1 MHLQTLRSV
10 GTGWDSLPSQAHT
23 HGDVMIHPSAALA
36 PGVILLAAPNSRILI
51 AEGVCIGM
59 GAVLNAYEGTI
70 EIENGATLGAGV
82 LVVGSSHIGSRACVG
97 AATTIFNQSIAPW
110 QVVPAGSLI
119 GDSGRSVELSSQANP
134 IDPMTINPMVEET
147 PDESIASP
155 STLPD
160 ADPPVN
166 PDFQEADLSSDLT
179 PEAANDNDVEPA
191 NGQSTDPKTDR
202 ETPVYGQV
210 HVNRILHTIFPH
222 NRSPN
227 SKSG

>member
-23 HGDVMIHPSAALA
+23 SGDVLVHPSAALA
-36 PGVILLAAPNSRILI
+36 PGVILQAAPNSRILI

-59 GAVLNAYEGTI
+59 GAILNAYEGTI

-82 LVVGSSHIGSRACVG
+82 LVVGSSQIGSRACVG

-119 GDSGRSVELSSQANP
+119 GDSGRSVETSSDANP
-134 IDPMTINPMVEET
+134 IDPITADPMVEAAPNT
-147 PDESIASP
+147 PTESP

-160 ADPPVN
+160 AEPPVS
-166 PDFQEADLSSDLT
+166 PDSQEAAVIPDPA
-179 PEAANDNDVEPA
+179 PEAANDLESL
-191 NGQSTDPKTDR
+191 NGKTPDQKTER

-210 HVNRILHTIFPH
+210 HVNRILHTIFPQ

-227 SKSG
+227 SSSG